1 MIDFNR
7 RQFLFQS
14 LKLSAAATA
23 ALATYPAINIYQE
36 KVLPVVN
43 ERFPEQ
49 HLPTQSSF
57 EKLKAFLPQLLSSAT
72 VFSLVMMYADNL
84 EMCILILLTALTIFY
99 IGFPITDFVIEKFA
113 LI

>member
-1 MIDFNR
+1 MIDLNR

-49 HLPTQSSF
+49 HLPTPSSF
-57 EKLKAFLPQLLSSAT
+57 DKLKAFLPQLLSSAT

-84 EMCILILLTALTIFY
+84 EMLALVLVAALSLLF
-99 IGFPITDFVIEKFA
+99 IGIPITEMTLSFF
-113 LI
+113 LN

>member
-49 HLPTQSSF
+49 HLPTPSSF
-57 EKLKAFLPQLLSSAT
+57 DKLKAFLPQLLSSAT

-84 EMCILILLTALTIFY
+84 EMLALFLVAALSLLF
-99 IGFPITDFVIEKFA
+99 IGIPITSMTVDYFI
-113 LI
+113 

>member
-1 MIDFNR
+1 MIDLNR

-49 HLPTQSSF
+49 HLPTPSSF
-57 EKLKAFLPQLLSSAT
+57 DKLKAFLPQLLSSAT

-84 EMCILILLTALTIFY
+84 EMLALVLVSALSLLF
-99 IGFPITDFVIEKFA
+99 IGIPITEMTLSFF
-113 LI
+113 LS

>member
-1 MIDFNR
+1 MIDLNR

-49 HLPTQSSF
+49 HLPTPSSF
-57 EKLKAFLPQLLSSAT
+57 DKLKAFLPQLLSSAT

-84 EMCILILLTALTIFY
+84 EMLALVLVAALSLLF
-99 IGFPITDFVIEKFA
+99 IGIPITSMTVDYFI
-113 LI
+113 

>member
-1 MIDFNR
+1 MIDLNR

-49 HLPTQSSF
+49 HLLTPSSF
-57 EKLKAFLPQLLSSAT
+57 DKLKAFLPQLLSSAT

-84 EMCILILLTALTIFY
+84 EMLALILVAALSLVF
-99 IGFPITDFVIEKFA
+99 IGIPITELSLSYF
-113 LI
+113 L

>member
-1 MIDFNR
+1 MIDLNR

-49 HLPTQSSF
+49 HLPTPSTF
-57 EKLKAFLPQLLSSAT
+57 NKLKAFLPELLSSAT
-72 VFSLVMMYADNL
+72 VFSLVMMYAENL
-84 EMCILILLTALTIFY
+84 EMLVLVLVAALSLLF
-99 IGFPITDFVIEKFA
+99 IGIPITSMTVDYFI
-113 LI
+113 

>member
-1 MIDFNR
+1 MIDLNR

-23 ALATYPAINIYQE
+23 ALATYPAINLYQE

-49 HLPTQSSF
+49 HLPAQSSF
-57 EKLKAFLPQLLSSAT
+57 DKLKAFLPELLSSAT

-84 EMCILILLTALTIFY
+84 EMLALVLVASLSLLF
-99 IGFPITDFVIEKFA
+99 IGIPITSITVDYFI
-113 LI
+113 

>member
-1 MIDFNR
+1 MIDLNR
-7 RQFLFQS
+7 RQFIFQS

-49 HLPTQSSF
+49 HLPTPSSF
-57 EKLKAFLPQLLSSAT
+57 DKLKAFLPELLSSAT

-84 EMCILILLTALTIFY
+84 EMLVLVLVAALSLLF
-99 IGFPITDFVIEKFA
+99 IGIPITSMTVDY

>member
-1 MIDFNR
+1 MIDLNR

-36 KVLPVVN
+36 KVLPVMN

-49 HLPTQSSF
+49 HLPTPSSF
-57 EKLKAFLPQLLSSAT
+57 DKLKTFLPQLLSSAT

-84 EMCILILLTALTIFY
+84 EMLALVLLAALSLLF
-99 IGFPITDFVIEKFA
+99 IGIPITELSLSYF
-113 LI
+113 L

>member
-1 MIDFNR
+1 MIDLNR

-43 ERFPEQ
+43 ERFPDQ
-49 HLPTQSSF
+49 HLPTPSSF
-57 EKLKAFLPQLLSSAT
+57 DKLKAFLPQLLSSAT

-84 EMCILILLTALTIFY
+84 EMLALVLVAALSLLF
-99 IGFPITDFVIEKFA
+99 IGIPITELSLSYF
-113 LI
+113 L

>member
-1 MIDFNR
+1 MIDLNR

-14 LKLSAAATA
+14 LKLSGAVTA

-49 HLPTQSSF
+49 HLPTPSSF
-57 EKLKAFLPQLLSSAT
+57 DKLKAFLPQLLSSAT

-84 EMCILILLTALTIFY
+84 EMLALVLLAALSLLF
-99 IGFPITDFVIEKFA
+99 IGIPITELSLSYF
-113 LI
+113 L

>member
-1 MIDFNR
+1 MIDLNR

-49 HLPTQSSF
+49 HLPTPSSF
-57 EKLKAFLPQLLSSAT
+57 DKLKAFLPQLLSSAI

-84 EMCILILLTALTIFY
+84 EMLALVLVAALSLLF
-99 IGFPITDFVIEKFA
+99 IGIPITELSLSYF
-113 LI
+113 L

>member
-1 MIDFNR
+1 MIDLNR

-49 HLPTQSSF
+49 HLPTPSSF
-57 EKLKAFLPQLLSSAT
+57 DKLKAFLPQLLSSAT

-84 EMCILILLTALTIFY
+84 EMLALVLVAALSLLF
-99 IGFPITDFVIEKFA
+99 IGIPITELSLSYF
-113 LI
+113 L

>member
-1 MIDFNR
+1 MIDLNR

-36 KVLPVVN
+36 KVLPAVN
-43 ERFPEQ
+43 KRFPEQ
-49 HLPTQSSF
+49 HLPTPSSF
-57 EKLKAFLPQLLSSAT
+57 DKLKAFLPQLLSSAT

-84 EMCILILLTALTIFY
+84 EMLALVLVAALSLLF
-99 IGFPITDFVIEKFA
+99 IGIPITELSLSYF
-113 LI
+113 L

>member
-1 MIDFNR
+1 MIDLNR
-7 RQFLFQS
+7 RKFLFQS

-49 HLPTQSSF
+49 HLPTPSTF
-57 EKLKAFLPQLLSSAT
+57 DKLKAFLPQLLSSAT

-84 EMCILILLTALTIFY
+84 EMLALVLVAALSLLS
-99 IGFPITDFVIEKFA
+99 IGIPISELSLSYF
-113 LI
+113 L

>member
-1 MIDFNR
+1 MIDLNR

-14 LKLSAAATA
+14 LKLSAAASA

-49 HLPTQSSF
+49 HLPKPSSF
-57 EKLKAFLPQLLSSAT
+57 DKLKAFLPQLLSSAT

-84 EMCILILLTALTIFY
+84 EMLALVLVAALSLLF
-99 IGFPITDFVIEKFA
+99 IGIPITELSLSYF
-113 LI
+113 L

>member
-1 MIDFNR
+1 MIDLNR

-49 HLPTQSSF
+49 HLPTPSSF
-57 EKLKAFLPQLLSSAT
+57 DKLKAFLPELLSSAT

-84 EMCILILLTALTIFY
+84 EMLALVLVAALSLLF
-99 IGFPITDFVIEKFA
+99 IGIPITELSLSYF
-113 LI
+113 L

>member
-1 MIDFNR
+1 MIDLNR

-49 HLPTQSSF
+49 HLHTPSSF
-57 EKLKAFLPQLLSSAT
+57 DKLKAFLPQLLSSAT

-84 EMCILILLTALTIFY
+84 EMLALVLVAALSLLF
-99 IGFPITDFVIEKFA
+99 IGIPITELSLSYF
-113 LI
+113 L

>member
-49 HLPTQSSF
+49 HLPTPSSF
-57 EKLKAFLPQLLSSAT
+57 DKLKAFLPQLLSSAT

-84 EMCILILLTALTIFY
+84 EMLALVLVSALSLLLIGI
-99 IGFPITDFVIEKFA
+99 PITEMTLSFF
-113 LI
+113 LS

>member
-1 MIDFNR
+1 MIDLNR

-49 HLPTQSSF
+49 HLPTPSSF
-57 EKLKAFLPQLLSSAT
+57 DKLKAFLPQLLSSAT

-84 EMCILILLTALTIFY
+84 EMLALILVAALSLVF
-99 IGFPITDFVIEKFA
+99 IGIPITELSLSYF
-113 LI
+113 L

>member
-1 MIDFNR
+1 MIDLNR

-36 KVLPVVN
+36 KVLPVMN

-49 HLPTQSSF
+49 HLPTPSSF
-57 EKLKAFLPQLLSSAT
+57 DKLKAFLPQLLSSAT

-84 EMCILILLTALTIFY
+84 EMLALVLVAALSLVF
-99 IGFPITDFVIEKFA
+99 IGIPITELSLSYF
-113 LI
+113 L

>member
-1 MIDFNR
+1 MIDLNR

-49 HLPTQSSF
+49 HLPTPSSF
-57 EKLKAFLPQLLSSAT
+57 DKLKAFLPQLLSSAT
-72 VFSLVMMYADNL
+72 VFSLVMMYTDNL
-84 EMCILILLTALTIFY
+84 EMLALVLVAALSLVFMGI
-99 IGFPITDFVIEKFA
+99 PITELSLSYF
-113 LI
+113 L

>member
-1 MIDFNR
+1 MIDLNR

-49 HLPTQSSF
+49 HLPKPSSF
-57 EKLKAFLPQLLSSAT
+57 DKLKAFLPQLLSSAT

-84 EMCILILLTALTIFY
+84 EMLALVLVAALSLLF
-99 IGFPITDFVIEKFA
+99 IGIPITELSLSYF
-113 LI
+113 L

>member
-1 MIDFNR
+1 MIDLNR

-49 HLPTQSSF
+49 HLPTPSSF
-57 EKLKAFLPQLLSSAT
+57 DKLKAFLPQLLSSAT

-84 EMCILILLTALTIFY
+84 EMLALVLVAALSLMF
-99 IGFPITDFVIEKFA
+99 IGIPITDITLSFF
-113 LI
+113 LN

>member
-1 MIDFNR
+1 MIDLNR

-23 ALATYPAINIYQE
+23 ALATYPAINIFQE

-43 ERFPEQ
+43 EKFPEQ
-49 HLPTQSSF
+49 HLPTPSSF
-57 EKLKAFLPQLLSSAT
+57 DKLKAFLPQLLSSAT

-84 EMCILILLTALTIFY
+84 EMLALVLVAALSLLF
-99 IGFPITDFVIEKFA
+99 IGIPITELSLSYF
-113 LI
+113 L

>member
-1 MIDFNR
+1 MIDLNR

-49 HLPTQSSF
+49 HLPTPSTF
-57 EKLKAFLPQLLSSAT
+57 DKLKAFLPQLLSSAT

-84 EMCILILLTALTIFY
+84 EMLALVLVTALSLLF
-99 IGFPITDFVIEKFA
+99 IGIPITELSLSYF
-113 LI
+113 L

>member
-1 MIDFNR
+1 MIDLNR

-23 ALATYPAINIYQE
+23 ALATYPAMNIYQE

-49 HLPTQSSF
+49 HLPKPSSF
-57 EKLKAFLPQLLSSAT
+57 DKLKAFLPQLLSSAT

-84 EMCILILLTALTIFY
+84 EMLALVLVAALSLLF
-99 IGFPITDFVIEKFA
+99 IGIPITELSLSYF
-113 LI
+113 L

>member
-1 MIDFNR
+1 MIDLNR

-36 KVLPVVN
+36 KVLPLVN

-49 HLPTQSSF
+49 HLPKPSSF
-57 EKLKAFLPQLLSSAT
+57 DKLKAFLPQLLSSAT

-84 EMCILILLTALTIFY
+84 EMLALVLVAALSLLF
-99 IGFPITDFVIEKFA
+99 IGIPITELSLSYF
-113 LI
+113 L

>member
-1 MIDFNR
+1 MIDLNR

-49 HLPTQSSF
+49 HLSTPSSF
-57 EKLKAFLPQLLSSAT
+57 DKLKAFLPQLLSSAT

-84 EMCILILLTALTIFY
+84 EMLALVLVAALSLLF
-99 IGFPITDFVIEKFA
+99 IGIPITELSLSYF
-113 LI
+113 L

>member
-1 MIDFNR
+1 MIDLNR

-49 HLPTQSSF
+49 HLPTPSSF
-57 EKLKAFLPQLLSSAT
+57 DKLKTFLPQLLSSAT

-84 EMCILILLTALTIFY
+84 EMLALVLVAALSLLF
-99 IGFPITDFVIEKFA
+99 IGIPITELSLSYF
-113 LI
+113 L

>member
-1 MIDFNR
+1 MIDLNR

-49 HLPTQSSF
+49 HLPTPSSF
-57 EKLKAFLPQLLSSAT
+57 DKLKAFLPQLLSSAT

-84 EMCILILLTALTIFY
+84 EMLALVLVAALSLLF
-99 IGFPITDFVIEKFA
+99 IGIPITELSLNYF
-113 LI
+113 L

>member
-1 MIDFNR
+1 MIDLNR

-43 ERFPEQ
+43 ERFPEE
-49 HLPTQSSF
+49 HLPTPGSF
-57 EKLKAFLPQLLSSAT
+57 DKLKAFLPQLLSSAT

-84 EMCILILLTALTIFY
+84 EMLALVLVAALSLLF
-99 IGFPITDFVIEKFA
+99 IGIPITELSLSYF
-113 LI
+113 L

>member
-1 MIDFNR
+1 MIDLNR

-14 LKLSAAATA
+14 LKLSAAVTA

-49 HLPTQSSF
+49 HLPTPSSF
-57 EKLKAFLPQLLSSAT
+57 DKLKAFLPQLLSSAT

-84 EMCILILLTALTIFY
+84 EMLALVLVAALSLLF
-99 IGFPITDFVIEKFA
+99 IGIPITELSLSYF
-113 LI
+113 L

>member
-1 MIDFNR
+1 MIDLNR

-49 HLPTQSSF
+49 HLPTPSTF
-57 EKLKAFLPQLLSSAT
+57 DKLKAFLPQLLSSAT

-84 EMCILILLTALTIFY
+84 EMLALVLVAALSLLF
-99 IGFPITDFVIEKFA
+99 IGIPITELSLSYF
-113 LI
+113 L

>member
-1 MIDFNR
+1 MIDLNR

-36 KVLPVVN
+36 KVLPVMN

-49 HLPTQSSF
+49 HLPTPSSF
-57 EKLKAFLPQLLSSAT
+57 DKLKAFLPQLLSSAT

-84 EMCILILLTALTIFY
+84 EMLALVLVAALSLLF
-99 IGFPITDFVIEKFA
+99 IGIPITELSLSYF
-113 LI
+113 L

>member
-1 MIDFNR
+1 MIDLNR

-14 LKLSAAATA
+14 LKLSAAASA
-23 ALATYPAINIYQE
+23 ALATYPAIHIYQE

-49 HLPTQSSF
+49 HLPKPSSF
-57 EKLKAFLPQLLSSAT
+57 DKLKAFLPQLLSSAT

-84 EMCILILLTALTIFY
+84 EMLALVLVAALSLLF
-99 IGFPITDFVIEKFA
+99 IGIPITELSLSYF
-113 LI
+113 L

>member
-1 MIDFNR
+1 MIDLNR

-14 LKLSAAATA
+14 LKLSAAASA
-23 ALATYPAINIYQE
+23 ALATYPAIHIYQE

-49 HLPTQSSF
+49 HLPTPSSF
-57 EKLKAFLPQLLSSAT
+57 DKLKTFLPQLLSSAT

-84 EMCILILLTALTIFY
+84 EMLALVLVAALSLLF
-99 IGFPITDFVIEKFA
+99 IGIPITELSLSYF
-113 LI
+113 L